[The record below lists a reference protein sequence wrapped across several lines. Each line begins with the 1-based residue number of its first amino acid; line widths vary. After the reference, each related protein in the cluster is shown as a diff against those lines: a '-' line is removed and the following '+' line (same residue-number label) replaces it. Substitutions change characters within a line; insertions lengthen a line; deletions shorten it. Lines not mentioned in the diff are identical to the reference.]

1 MTAPRAAWARISPWL
16 VSARMKRVLQRLGQL
31 AAPTGTEDLMVVEY
45 PRQRR
50 LELSRTH
57 SVIGAGVIVA
67 VIAIIFLLQL
77 APPPPPMPVAA
88 AETSTPEL
96 VVSVVGEVHTPGL
109 YTFAPGA
116 RVADALQAAGPVDP
130 AHILGLNQAEKLV
143 DSSQIVV
150 GSPSEPVP
158 VADGRVRLN
167 SATVA
172 ELEQLDGIGAKTA
185 AAIVSYR
192 DSHGG
197 FGSLEELQKVKG
209 IGPAKYQAIA
219 QDLVL

>member
-1 MTAPRAAWARISPWL
+1 
-16 VSARMKRVLQRLGQL
+16 MKRVLQRLGQL

-57 SVIGAGVIVA
+57 SVIGVGVIVA
-67 VIAIIFLLQL
+67 VIAIIFLLQP
-77 APPPPPMPVAA
+77 APPPPPPAPVAA
-88 AETSTPEL
+88 AETSTPEV

-130 AHILGLNQAEKLV
+130 AHIRGLNQAEKLV

-150 GSPSEPVP
+150 GGPSEPVP
-158 VADGRVRLN
+158 AADGRVRLN
-167 SATVA
+167 SATAA

>member
-1 MTAPRAAWARISPWL
+1 
-16 VSARMKRVLQRLGQL
+16 MKRVLQRLGQL

-50 LELSRTH
+50 IELSRTH

-67 VIAIIFLLQL
+67 VIAIIFLLQP
-77 APPPPPMPVAA
+77 APPPPPPAPVAA
-88 AETSTPEL
+88 AETSTPEV

-130 AHILGLNQAEKLV
+130 AHIRGLNQAEKLV

-150 GSPSEPVP
+150 GGSSEPVP
-158 VADGRVRLN
+158 AADGRVRLN

>member
-1 MTAPRAAWARISPWL
+1 
-16 VSARMKRVLQRLGQL
+16 MKRVLQRLGQL

-67 VIAIIFLLQL
+67 VIAIIFLLQP
-77 APPPPPMPVAA
+77 APPPSPAPVAA
-88 AETSTPEL
+88 AETSTPEV
-96 VVSVVGEVHTPGL
+96 VVSVVGEVHAPVL

-116 RVADALQAAGPVDP
+116 RVADALHAAGPVDP

-158 VADGRVRLN
+158 AADGRVRLN

-219 QDLVL
+219 QELVL

>member
-1 MTAPRAAWARISPWL
+1 
-16 VSARMKRVLQRLGQL
+16 MKRVLQRLGQL
-31 AAPTGTEDLMVVEY
+31 AAPTGTEDLMVVDY

-67 VIAIIFLLQL
+67 VIAIIFLLQP
-77 APPPPPMPVAA
+77 APPPPPAPVAA
-88 AETSTPEL
+88 AETSTPEV

-130 AHILGLNQAEKLV
+130 AHIRGLNQAEKLV

-150 GSPSEPVP
+150 GGPSEPVP
-158 VADGRVRLN
+158 ATDGRVHLN

>member
-1 MTAPRAAWARISPWL
+1 
-16 VSARMKRVLQRLGQL
+16 MKRVLRRLGQL

-67 VIAIIFLLQL
+67 VIAIIFLLQP
-77 APPPPPMPVAA
+77 APPPPPPAPVAA
-88 AETSTPEL
+88 AETSTPEV

-116 RVADALQAAGPVDP
+116 RVADALKAAGPVDP
-130 AHILGLNQAEKLV
+130 AHIRGLNQAEKLV

-150 GSPSEPVP
+150 GGSSEPVP
-158 VADGRVRLN
+158 ATDGRVRLN

>member
-1 MTAPRAAWARISPWL
+1 
-16 VSARMKRVLQRLGQL
+16 MKRVLQRLGQL

-57 SVIGAGVIVA
+57 SVIGAGVVVA

-77 APPPPPMPVAA
+77 AQSPPPPAPVAS
-88 AETSTPEL
+88 AETSAPEI

-116 RVADALQAAGPVDP
+116 RVADALHAAGPVDP

-150 GSPSEPVP
+150 GGPSEPVP
-158 VADGRVRLN
+158 ATDGRVLLN

>member
-1 MTAPRAAWARISPWL
+1 
-16 VSARMKRVLQRLGQL
+16 MKRVLQRLGQL
-31 AAPTGTEDLMVVEY
+31 AARTGTEDLMVVEY

-67 VIAIIFLLQL
+67 VIAIIFLLQP
-77 APPPPPMPVAA
+77 APPAPAPAPVAA
-88 AETSTPEL
+88 AETSTPEV

-130 AHILGLNQAEKLV
+130 AHIRGLNQAEKLV

-150 GSPSEPVP
+150 GGPSEPVP
-158 VADGRVRLN
+158 AADGRVRLN

>member
-1 MTAPRAAWARISPWL
+1 
-16 VSARMKRVLQRLGQL
+16 MKRVLQRLGQL

-67 VIAIIFLLQL
+67 VIAIIFLLQP
-77 APPPPPMPVAA
+77 APPPAPVAA
-88 AETSTPEL
+88 AETSTPEV

-130 AHILGLNQAEKLV
+130 AHIRGLNQAEKLV

-150 GSPSEPVP
+150 GGPSEPVP
-158 VADGRVRLN
+158 AADGRVRLN
-167 SATVA
+167 SATAA

>member
-1 MTAPRAAWARISPWL
+1 
-16 VSARMKRVLQRLGQL
+16 MKRVLQRLGQL

-67 VIAIIFLLQL
+67 VIAIIFLLQP
-77 APPPPPMPVAA
+77 APPAPAPAPVAA
-88 AETSTPEL
+88 AETSTPEV

-109 YTFAPGA
+109 YTFVPGA

-130 AHILGLNQAEKLV
+130 AHIRGLNQAEKLV

-150 GSPSEPVP
+150 GGPSEPVP
-158 VADGRVRLN
+158 AADGRVRLN

>member
-1 MTAPRAAWARISPWL
+1 
-16 VSARMKRVLQRLGQL
+16 MKRVLQRLGQL

-57 SVIGAGVIVA
+57 SVIGAGVVVA

-77 APPPPPMPVAA
+77 AQSPPPPPPAPVAS
-88 AETSTPEL
+88 AETSAPEI

-116 RVADALQAAGPVDP
+116 RVADALHAAGPVDP

-150 GSPSEPVP
+150 GGPSEPVP
-158 VADGRVRLN
+158 ATDGRVRLN

>member
-1 MTAPRAAWARISPWL
+1 
-16 VSARMKRVLQRLGQL
+16 MKRVLQRLGQL

-67 VIAIIFLLQL
+67 VIAIIFLLQP
-77 APPPPPMPVAA
+77 APPPPSPPAPVAA
-88 AETSTPEL
+88 AETSTPE
-96 VVSVVGEVHTPGL
+96 VVGEVHTPGL

-150 GSPSEPVP
+150 GGPSEPVP
-158 VADGRVRLN
+158 AADGRVRLN

>member
-1 MTAPRAAWARISPWL
+1 
-16 VSARMKRVLQRLGQL
+16 MKRVLQRLGQL

-67 VIAIIFLLQL
+67 VIAIIFLLQP
-77 APPPPPMPVAA
+77 APPPPPPAPVAA
-88 AETSTPEL
+88 AETSAPEI

-116 RVADALQAAGPVDP
+116 RVADALHAAGPVDP

-150 GSPSEPVP
+150 GGPSEPVP
-158 VADGRVRLN
+158 AADGRVRLN
-167 SATVA
+167 SATAA

>member
-1 MTAPRAAWARISPWL
+1 
-16 VSARMKRVLQRLGQL
+16 MKRVLQRLGQL

-67 VIAIIFLLQL
+67 VIAIIFLLQP
-77 APPPPPMPVAA
+77 APPPPPPAPVAA
-88 AETSTPEL
+88 AEMSTPEV

-130 AHILGLNQAEKLV
+130 AHIRGLNQAEKLV

-150 GSPSEPVP
+150 GGPSEPVP
-158 VADGRVRLN
+158 AADGRVRLN
-167 SATVA
+167 SATAA

>member
-1 MTAPRAAWARISPWL
+1 
-16 VSARMKRVLQRLGQL
+16 MKRVLQRLGQL

-67 VIAIIFLLQL
+67 VIAIIFLLQP
-77 APPPPPMPVAA
+77 APPAPAPAPVAA
-88 AETSTPEL
+88 AETSTPEV

-130 AHILGLNQAEKLV
+130 AHIRGLNQAEKLV

-150 GSPSEPVP
+150 GGPSEPVP
-158 VADGRVRLN
+158 AADGRVRLN

>member
-1 MTAPRAAWARISPWL
+1 
-16 VSARMKRVLQRLGQL
+16 MKRVLQRLGQL

-67 VIAIIFLLQL
+67 VIAIIFLLQP
-77 APPPPPMPVAA
+77 APPAPAPAPVAA
-88 AETSTPEL
+88 AETSTPEV

-130 AHILGLNQAEKLV
+130 AHIRGLNQAEKLV

-150 GSPSEPVP
+150 GGPSEPVP
-158 VADGRVRLN
+158 ATDGRVRLN

>member
-1 MTAPRAAWARISPWL
+1 
-16 VSARMKRVLQRLGQL
+16 MKRVLQRLGQL
-31 AAPTGTEDLMVVEY
+31 AAPTGTEDLMVVDY

-67 VIAIIFLLQL
+67 VIAIIFLLQP
-77 APPPPPMPVAA
+77 APPAPAPVPVAA
-88 AETSTPEL
+88 AETSTPEV

-130 AHILGLNQAEKLV
+130 AHIRGLNQAEKLV

-150 GSPSEPVP
+150 GGPSEPVP
-158 VADGRVRLN
+158 ATDGRVRLN

>member
-1 MTAPRAAWARISPWL
+1 
-16 VSARMKRVLQRLGQL
+16 MKRVLQRLGQL

-57 SVIGAGVIVA
+57 SVIGAGVVVA

-77 APPPPPMPVAA
+77 AQSPPPPAPVSS
-88 AETSTPEL
+88 AETSAPEI

-116 RVADALQAAGPVDP
+116 RVADALHAAGPVDP

-150 GSPSEPVP
+150 GGPSEPVP
-158 VADGRVRLN
+158 ATDGRVRLN

>member
-1 MTAPRAAWARISPWL
+1 
-16 VSARMKRVLQRLGQL
+16 MKRVLQRLGQL
-31 AAPTGTEDLMVVEY
+31 AAPTGTEDLMVVDY

-67 VIAIIFLLQL
+67 VIAIIFLLQP
-77 APPPPPMPVAA
+77 APPAPAPVPVAA
-88 AETSTPEL
+88 AETSTPEV

-130 AHILGLNQAEKLV
+130 AHIRGLNQAEKLV

-150 GSPSEPVP
+150 GGPSEPAP
-158 VADGRVRLN
+158 AADGRVRLN

>member
-1 MTAPRAAWARISPWL
+1 M
-16 VSARMKRVLQRLGQL
+16 SARMKRVLQRLGQL

-67 VIAIIFLLQL
+67 VIAIIFLLQP
-77 APPPPPMPVAA
+77 APPPPPAPVAA
-88 AETSTPEL
+88 AETSTPEV
-96 VVSVVGEVHTPGL
+96 VVSVVGEVHAPGL

-150 GSPSEPVP
+150 GGPSEPVP
-158 VADGRVRLN
+158 AADGRVRLN

-185 AAIVSYR
+185 AVIVSYR

>member
-1 MTAPRAAWARISPWL
+1 
-16 VSARMKRVLQRLGQL
+16 MKRVLQRLGQL

-67 VIAIIFLLQL
+67 GIAIIFLLQP
-77 APPPPPMPVAA
+77 APPPPPPAPVAA
-88 AETSTPEL
+88 AETSTPEV

-130 AHILGLNQAEKLV
+130 AHIRGLNQAEKLV

-150 GSPSEPVP
+150 GGPSEPVP
-158 VADGRVRLN
+158 AADGRVRLN

>member
-1 MTAPRAAWARISPWL
+1 
-16 VSARMKRVLQRLGQL
+16 MKRVLQRLGQL

-67 VIAIIFLLQL
+67 VIAIIFLLQP
-77 APPPPPMPVAA
+77 APPAPAPAPVAA
-88 AETSTPEL
+88 AETSTPEV

-150 GSPSEPVP
+150 GGPSEPVP
-158 VADGRVRLN
+158 AADGRVRLN

>member
-1 MTAPRAAWARISPWL
+1 
-16 VSARMKRVLQRLGQL
+16 MKRVLQRLGQL
-31 AAPTGTEDLMVVEY
+31 AAPTGTEDLMVVDY

-67 VIAIIFLLQL
+67 AIAIIFLLQP
-77 APPPPPMPVAA
+77 APPPPPAPVAA
-88 AETSTPEL
+88 AETSTPEV

-130 AHILGLNQAEKLV
+130 AHIRGLNQAEKLV

-150 GSPSEPVP
+150 GGPSEPVP
-158 VADGRVRLN
+158 ATDGRVHLN

>member
-1 MTAPRAAWARISPWL
+1 
-16 VSARMKRVLQRLGQL
+16 MKRVLQRLGQL

-67 VIAIIFLLQL
+67 VIAIIFLLQP
-77 APPPPPMPVAA
+77 APSPPPPPPPAPVAA
-88 AETSTPEL
+88 AETSTPEV

-116 RVADALQAAGPVDP
+116 RVADALHAAGPVDP

-150 GSPSEPVP
+150 GGPFEPVP
-158 VADGRVRLN
+158 ATDGRVRLN

-172 ELEQLDGIGAKTA
+172 ELERLDGIGAKTA

-197 FGSLEELQKVKG
+197 FRSLEELQKVKG

>member
-1 MTAPRAAWARISPWL
+1 
-16 VSARMKRVLQRLGQL
+16 MKRVLRRLGQL

-50 LELSRTH
+50 LELSHTH

-67 VIAIIFLLQL
+67 VIAIIFLLQP
-77 APPPPPMPVAA
+77 APPPPPAPVAA
-88 AETSTPEL
+88 AETSTPEV
-96 VVSVVGEVHTPGL
+96 VVSVVGEVHAPGL

-130 AHILGLNQAEKLV
+130 AHIRGLNQAEKLV

-150 GSPSEPVP
+150 GGPSEPVP
-158 VADGRVRLN
+158 AADGRVRLN

>member
-1 MTAPRAAWARISPWL
+1 M
-16 VSARMKRVLQRLGQL
+16 SACMKRVLQRLGQL

-67 VIAIIFLLQL
+67 VIAIIFLLQP
-77 APPPPPMPVAA
+77 APPAPAPAPVAA
-88 AETSTPEL
+88 AETSTPEV

-130 AHILGLNQAEKLV
+130 AHIRGLNQAEKLV

-150 GSPSEPVP
+150 GGPSEPVP
-158 VADGRVRLN
+158 AADGRVRLN

>member
-1 MTAPRAAWARISPWL
+1 
-16 VSARMKRVLQRLGQL
+16 MKRVLQRLGQL

-67 VIAIIFLLQL
+67 VIAIIFLLQP
-77 APPPPPMPVAA
+77 APPAPAPAPVAA
-88 AETSTPEL
+88 AETSTPEV

-130 AHILGLNQAEKLV
+130 AHIRGLNQAEKLV

-150 GSPSEPVP
+150 GGPSEPVP
-158 VADGRVRLN
+158 AADGRVRLN

-197 FGSLEELQKVKG
+197 FRSLEELQKVKG

>member
-1 MTAPRAAWARISPWL
+1 
-16 VSARMKRVLQRLGQL
+16 MKRVLQRLGQL

-57 SVIGAGVIVA
+57 SVIGAGVIVT
-67 VIAIIFLLQL
+67 VIAIIFLLQP
-77 APPPPPMPVAA
+77 APPPPPPAPVAA
-88 AETSTPEL
+88 AETSTPEV

-130 AHILGLNQAEKLV
+130 AHIRGLNQAEKLV

-150 GSPSEPVP
+150 GGPSEPVP
-158 VADGRVRLN
+158 AADGRVRLN
-167 SATVA
+167 SATAA

>member
-1 MTAPRAAWARISPWL
+1 
-16 VSARMKRVLQRLGQL
+16 MKRVLQRLGQL

-67 VIAIIFLLQL
+67 VIAIIFLLQP
-77 APPPPPMPVAA
+77 APPPPPPAPVAA
-88 AETSTPEL
+88 AETSTPEV

-130 AHILGLNQAEKLV
+130 AHIRGLNQAEKLV

-150 GSPSEPVP
+150 GGPSEPVP
-158 VADGRVRLN
+158 AADGRVRLN
-167 SATVA
+167 SATAADGRVRLNSATAA

>member
-1 MTAPRAAWARISPWL
+1 M
-16 VSARMKRVLQRLGQL
+16 
-31 AAPTGTEDLMVVEY
+31 
-45 PRQRR
+45 
-50 LELSRTH
+50 
-57 SVIGAGVIVA
+57 
-67 VIAIIFLLQL
+67 
-77 APPPPPMPVAA
+77 
-88 AETSTPEL
+88 
-96 VVSVVGEVHTPGL
+96 GEVHAPGL

-150 GSPSEPVP
+150 GGPSEPVP
-158 VADGRVRLN
+158 AADGRVRLN

>member
-1 MTAPRAAWARISPWL
+1 
-16 VSARMKRVLQRLGQL
+16 MKRVLQRLGQL

-67 VIAIIFLLQL
+67 VIAIIFLLQP
-77 APPPPPMPVAA
+77 APPPPPAPVAA
-88 AETSTPEL
+88 AETSTPEV

-130 AHILGLNQAEKLV
+130 AHIRGLNQAEKLV

-150 GSPSEPVP
+150 GGPSEPVP
-158 VADGRVRLN
+158 AADGRVRLN
-167 SATVA
+167 SATAA

>member
-1 MTAPRAAWARISPWL
+1 
-16 VSARMKRVLQRLGQL
+16 MKRVLQRLGQL

-67 VIAIIFLLQL
+67 VIAIIFLLQP
-77 APPPPPMPVAA
+77 APPAPAPAPVAA
-88 AETSTPEL
+88 AETSTPEV

-130 AHILGLNQAEKLV
+130 AHIRGLNQAEKLV
-143 DSSQIVV
+143 DFSQIVV
-150 GSPSEPVP
+150 GGPSEPVP
-158 VADGRVRLN
+158 AADGRVRLN

>member
-1 MTAPRAAWARISPWL
+1 
-16 VSARMKRVLQRLGQL
+16 MKRVLQRLGQL

-67 VIAIIFLLQL
+67 VIAIIFLLQP
-77 APPPPPMPVAA
+77 APPAPAPAPVAA
-88 AETSTPEL
+88 AETSTPEV
-96 VVSVVGEVHTPGL
+96 VVSVVGEVHAPGL

-150 GSPSEPVP
+150 GGPSEPVP
-158 VADGRVRLN
+158 AADGRVRLN

>member
-1 MTAPRAAWARISPWL
+1 
-16 VSARMKRVLQRLGQL
+16 MKRVLQRLGQL

-57 SVIGAGVIVA
+57 SVIGAGVVVA

-77 APPPPPMPVAA
+77 AQSPPPPPPAPVAS
-88 AETSTPEL
+88 AETSAPEI

-116 RVADALQAAGPVDP
+116 RVADALHAAGPVDP

-150 GSPSEPVP
+150 GGTSEPVP
-158 VADGRVRLN
+158 ATDGRVRLN

>member
-1 MTAPRAAWARISPWL
+1 
-16 VSARMKRVLQRLGQL
+16 MKRVLQRLGQL

-67 VIAIIFLLQL
+67 VIAIIFLLQP
-77 APPPPPMPVAA
+77 APPAPAPAPVAA
-88 AETSTPEL
+88 AETSTPEV

-130 AHILGLNQAEKLV
+130 AQIRGLNQAEKLV

-150 GSPSEPVP
+150 GGPSEPVP
-158 VADGRVRLN
+158 AADGRVRLN

>member
-1 MTAPRAAWARISPWL
+1 
-16 VSARMKRVLQRLGQL
+16 MKRVLQRLGQL
-31 AAPTGTEDLMVVEY
+31 AAPTGTEDLMVVDY

-67 VIAIIFLLQL
+67 VIAIIFLLQP
-77 APPPPPMPVAA
+77 APPAPAPVPVAA
-88 AETSTPEL
+88 AETSTPEI

-130 AHILGLNQAEKLV
+130 AHIRGLNQAEKLV

-150 GSPSEPVP
+150 GGPSEPVP
-158 VADGRVRLN
+158 AADGRVRLN

>member
-1 MTAPRAAWARISPWL
+1 
-16 VSARMKRVLQRLGQL
+16 MKRVLQRLGQL
-31 AAPTGTEDLMVVEY
+31 VAPTGTEDLMVVEY

-67 VIAIIFLLQL
+67 VIAIIFLLQP
-77 APPPPPMPVAA
+77 APPPPPPAPVAA
-88 AETSTPEL
+88 AETSTPEV

-130 AHILGLNQAEKLV
+130 AHIRGLNQAEKLV

-150 GSPSEPVP
+150 GGPSEPVP
-158 VADGRVRLN
+158 ATDGRVRLN

>member
-1 MTAPRAAWARISPWL
+1 
-16 VSARMKRVLQRLGQL
+16 MKRVLQRLGQL

-67 VIAIIFLLQL
+67 VIAIIFLLQP
-77 APPPPPMPVAA
+77 APPAPAPAPVAA
-88 AETSTPEL
+88 AETSTPEV

-130 AHILGLNQAEKLV
+130 AHIRGLNQAEKLV

-150 GSPSEPVP
+150 GGPSEPVP
-158 VADGRVRLN
+158 AADGRVRLN
-167 SATVA
+167 STTVA

>member
-1 MTAPRAAWARISPWL
+1 
-16 VSARMKRVLQRLGQL
+16 MKRVLQRLGQL
-31 AAPTGTEDLMVVEY
+31 AAPTGTEDLMVVDY

-67 VIAIIFLLQL
+67 VIAIIFLLQP
-77 APPPPPMPVAA
+77 APPAPAPVPVAA
-88 AETSTPEL
+88 AETSTPEV

-130 AHILGLNQAEKLV
+130 AHIRGLNQAEKLV

-150 GSPSEPVP
+150 GGPSEPVP
-158 VADGRVRLN
+158 AADGRVRLN
-167 SATVA
+167 SATAA

>member
-1 MTAPRAAWARISPWL
+1 
-16 VSARMKRVLQRLGQL
+16 MKRVLQRLGQL

-67 VIAIIFLLQL
+67 VIAIIFLLQP
-77 APPPPPMPVAA
+77 APPPPPPAPVVA
-88 AETSTPEL
+88 AETSTPEV

-130 AHILGLNQAEKLV
+130 AHIRGLNQAEKLV

-150 GSPSEPVP
+150 GGPSEPVP
-158 VADGRVRLN
+158 ATDGRVRLN

>member
-1 MTAPRAAWARISPWL
+1 
-16 VSARMKRVLQRLGQL
+16 MKRVLQRLGQL

-57 SVIGAGVIVA
+57 SVIGAGVVVA

-77 APPPPPMPVAA
+77 APPAPPPAPVAS
-88 AETSTPEL
+88 AETSAPEI

-116 RVADALQAAGPVDP
+116 RVADALHAAGPVDP

-150 GSPSEPVP
+150 GGPSEPVP
-158 VADGRVRLN
+158 ATDGRVRLN